1 METKTPHKKKLFQS
15 LVIYTVNG
23 TSGMWIIAENYIVQ
37 IEKVY
42 DKKKDWIRVFYP
54 MAHVKLKS
62 AVYTVTEES

>member
-1 METKTPHKKKLFQS
+1 
-15 LVIYTVNG
+15 
-23 TSGMWIIAENYIVQ
+23 MWIIAENYIVQ